1 MILVHR
7 TVCALSLTEIY
18 NRILMKKLPVAPIAL
33 LFLFFCTTVVAEEE
47 KWAKNVKVS
56 TVNQADLTIERHH
69 KEIDVKIQN
78 DGKQIIVDASFTV
91 PVMPHHAWAVLTD
104 FDNIP
109 NFITGIQ
116 SSKVTH
122 RTGNHLQVSQTGAT
136 KFGFFTFSFESVRK
150 INLSPFSKIQERMI
164 SGNMRAM
171 EETTQLLPE
180 GNQTRI
186 VYHANIIPNLWI
198 LRFAGQI
205 FIENEARKQFQDIRN
220 EMIRREQRMISSR

>member
-1 MILVHR
+1 
-7 TVCALSLTEIY
+7 
-18 NRILMKKLPVAPIAL
+18 MKKFPVKQIAL
-33 LFLFFCTTVVAEEE
+33 LFALFFCNAVLAEEE
-47 KWAKNVKVS
+47 KWPKNIKVS
-56 TVNQADLTIERHH
+56 TANQTDFAAERHH
-69 KEIDVKIQN
+69 KGIDVKIQN
-78 DGKQIIVDASFTV
+78 DGEQIIVDASFTV
-91 PVMPHHAWAVLTD
+91 PVMPHQAWAVLTD

-122 RTGNHLQVSQTGAT
+122 RTGNHLQVAQKGAT

-150 INLSPFSKIQERMI
+150 INLSPFNKIQERMI

-186 VYHANIIPNLWI
+186 IYHANIVPNLWI

-205 FIENEARKQFQDIRN
+205 FIENEARKQFQDIIN
-220 EMIRREQRMISSR
+220 EMVRREQRIISSR

>member
-1 MILVHR
+1 
-7 TVCALSLTEIY
+7 
-18 NRILMKKLPVAPIAL
+18 MKKLRVAPIAL
-33 LFLFFCTTVVAEEE
+33 LLLFFCTAVVAEEE
-47 KWAKNVKVS
+47 KWSTNLKVS
-56 TVNQADLTIERHH
+56 TVNQADPAIERH

-109 NFITGIQ
+109 NFVTGIQ
-116 SSKVTH
+116 SSKVIH
-122 RTGNHLQVSQTGAT
+122 RTGNNLQVSQTGAT

-186 VYHANIIPNLWI
+186 VYHAKIIPNLWI

-205 FIENEARKQFQDIRN
+205 FIENEARTQFQDIRN
-220 EMIRREQRMISSR
+220 EMIRREQRMISSK